1 VRNHRQRDPP
11 KSASKTLDRASYE
24 EIIRDIRRPREK
36 PRSMTLI
43 ALIRHAAT
51 GWNEGGRVQSTT
63 DVPLSENGR
72 ETVRTWQAP
81 PHIAEFDWISS
92 PLSRAVETATILS
105 GFPPSRTDERLIEM
119 DWAVWEG
126 MTITELK
133 AEIGNPGE
141 AWRAGGLDFKAPGG
155 ESQREVQY
163 RLLAVFRE
171 LVEAG
176 RPTTI
181 VCHRGVVRA
190 TYSLAAKWNQ
200 TTPWPDT
207 LADDCTH
214 LFQLQA
220 NGHPE
225 IAELNVPLTS
235 G

>member
-1 VRNHRQRDPP
+1 
-11 KSASKTLDRASYE
+11 
-24 EIIRDIRRPREK
+24 
-36 PRSMTLI
+36 MTLI

-63 DVPLSENGR
+63 DVPLSDNGR
-72 ETVRTWQAP
+72 ETVRTWKAP
-81 PHIAEFDWISS
+81 PHIVEFDWISS

-133 AEIGNPGE
+133 AEIGNPGD

-171 LVEAG
+171 LVDAG
-176 RPTTI
+176 RPTVI

-200 TTPWPDT
+200 ATPWPDT

-214 LFQLQA
+214 LFHLQA

>member
-1 VRNHRQRDPP
+1 
-11 KSASKTLDRASYE
+11 
-24 EIIRDIRRPREK
+24 
-36 PRSMTLI
+36 MTLI

-51 GWNEGGRVQSTT
+51 DWNEGGRVQSTT
-63 DVPLSENGR
+63 DVPLSDNGR
-72 ETVRTWQAP
+72 ETVRTWQSP
-81 PHIAEFDWISS
+81 PHIEEFDWISS
-92 PLSRAVETATILS
+92 PLSRAVETAEILS
-105 GFPPSRTDERLIEM
+105 GTPPSRTDERLIEM

-155 ESQREVQY
+155 ESQREVQD

-171 LVEAG
+171 LADVG
-176 RPTTI
+176 RPTVI

-190 TYSLAAKWNQ
+190 TYSLAAEWDQ

-214 LFQLQA
+214 LFRLQTH
-220 NGHPE
+220 GHPE
-225 IAELNVPLTS
+225 IVELNIPLTS